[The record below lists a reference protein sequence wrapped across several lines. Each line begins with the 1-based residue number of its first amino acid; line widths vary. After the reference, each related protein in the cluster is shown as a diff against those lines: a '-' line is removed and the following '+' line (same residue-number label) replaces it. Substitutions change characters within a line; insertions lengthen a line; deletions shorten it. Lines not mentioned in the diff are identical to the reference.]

1 MTATANIAA
10 TNVPSPTK
18 ESVMKQLLL
27 AAVALVV
34 AVAPRLHVDA
44 QPVRPVAAES
54 SQRPSLAPLLKRVT
68 PAVVNI
74 AVTSA
79 AQSRESAPTLD
90 PFLRRFFDF
99 PAQPSQAMPRQSVG
113 SGVIVDAAKGYV
125 LTNHHVVE
133 DAQDISVTLTDGRTT
148 KAELVGSDQGT
159 DVALLKVNAKDLTA
173 IELANSDQL
182 QVGDYVVA
190 IGDPFGLGQTVTS
203 GIVSALGRSGLDVEG
218 YEDFI
223 QTDASINPGNSGGA
237 LVDLDGKLV
246 GINTAILAPAGG
258 NVGIGF
264 AVPSNM
270 ANQTMHQLID
280 YGEVRRGRLGVAVQ
294 SLTPDLAEALSLD
307 AKEGVVVNGVEPA
320 SPAEKAGIKK
330 GDVIV
335 GFRGEPIKSAQDLR
349 NRIGLTAVGTN
360 APLTVLR
367 DGKRRDLTASIDS
380 MPTAKAASGS
390 APPAASAP
398 APIDALQ
405 GADFRD
411 VPRDAERGNVKGALV
426 ARIEPGSPA
435 DRAGLQPGDV
445 VTGVNRTPVASAA
458 ELAKALRQEQGRIA
472 LNVQR
477 GDKQT
482 YMLVR

>member
-1 MTATANIAA
+1 
-10 TNVPSPTK
+10 
-18 ESVMKQLLL
+18 MKHLLL
-27 AAVALVV
+27 AAATLV
-34 AVAPRLHVDA
+34 AVVPRVHVEA
-44 QPVRPVAAES
+44 QPAIPVAAES

-74 AVTSA
+74 AVTST
-79 AQSRESAPTLD
+79 AQPENALALD
-90 PFLRRFFDF
+90 PLLRRFFDI
-99 PAQPSQAMPRQSVG
+99 PAQPSQPSLKQFVG
-113 SGVIVDAAKGYV
+113 SGVIVDAANGYV

-133 DAQDISVTLTDGRTT
+133 NAQDISVTLTDGRTT

-159 DVALLKVNAKDLTA
+159 DVALLKVYAKDLTA

-258 NVGIGF
+258 SVGIGF
-264 AVPSNM
+264 AVPANM
-270 ANQTMHQLID
+270 ANQAMRQLID

-294 SLTPDLAEALSLD
+294 SLTPDLAEALSFD
-307 AKEGVVVNGVEPA
+307 AKEGVVVNGVEPT
-320 SPAEKAGIKK
+320 SPADKAGIKK
-330 GDVIV
+330 GDLIV
-335 GFRGEPIKSAQDLR
+335 AFRGEPVKSAQDLR
-349 NRIGLTAVGTN
+349 NRVGLSAIGSEAQ
-360 APLTVLR
+360 LTVLR
-367 DGKRRDLTASIDS
+367 DGKRRDLAVSIDAAPS
-380 MPTAKAASGS
+380 AKVASSRAPS
-390 APPAASAP
+390 AAASAP
-398 APIDALQ
+398 GPVDSLE

-411 VPRDAERGNVKGALV
+411 APRNGGHASVKGAIV
-426 ARIEPGSPA
+426 TRVEPGSPA
-435 DRAGLQPGDV
+435 ERSSLRPGDI
-445 VTGVNRTPVASAA
+445 VTAVNRTPVASAA
-458 ELAKALRQEQGRIA
+458 ELVKVLHQEQGRIA

-477 GDKQT
+477 GDAQT
-482 YMLVR
+482 YLLVR

>member
-1 MTATANIAA
+1 MKLALLTAT
-10 TNVPSPTK
+10 
-18 ESVMKQLLL
+18 L
-27 AAVALVV
+27 VAL
-34 AVAPRLHVDA
+34 APRLPVDA
-44 QPVRPVAAES
+44 QPVIPVAAEA

-79 AQSRESAPTLD
+79 AEPAQNTLTLD
-90 PFLRRFFDF
+90 PFLRRFFDI

-125 LTNHHVVE
+125 LTNHHVIE
-133 DAQDISVTLTDGRTT
+133 DARDISVTLTDGRTT
-148 KAELVGSDQGT
+148 RAELVGSDQGT
-159 DVALLKVNAKDLTA
+159 DVALLKVNAKNLTA

-264 AVPSNM
+264 AVPANM
-270 ANQTMHQLID
+270 ANQAMRQLID

-307 AKEGVVVNGVEPA
+307 AKEGVVVNRVEPR
-320 SPAEKAGIKK
+320 SPADEAGVKK

-335 GFRGEPIKSAQDLR
+335 AFRGAPIKSAQDLR
-349 NRIGLTAVGTN
+349 NRIGLSAVGTE

-367 DGKRRDLTASIDS
+367 DGKRRDLTASIDEV
-380 MPTAKAASGS
+380 PTAKGVPSKAGSSGASSS
-390 APPAASAP
+390 APV
-398 APIDALQ
+398 IDSLQ

-411 VPRDAERGNVKGALV
+411 VPRDADHGNAKGAMVTRL
-426 ARIEPGSPA
+426 EPGSAA
-435 DRAGLQPGDV
+435 DRIGLHPGDV
-445 VTGVNRTPVASAA
+445 VTGVNRTPVGSAA
-458 ELAKALRQEQGRIA
+458 ELTRALRQEQGRIA

-477 GDKQT
+477 GDSQT
-482 YMLVR
+482 YLLVR

>member
-1 MTATANIAA
+1 
-10 TNVPSPTK
+10 
-18 ESVMKQLLL
+18 MKYLLL
-27 AAVALVV
+27 AATLATL
-34 AVAPRLHVDA
+34 APRAHVDA
-44 QPVRPVAAES
+44 QPVIPVAAEL

-74 AVTSA
+74 AVTSTEQPA
-79 AQSRESAPTLD
+79 ENALALD
-90 PFLRRFFDF
+90 PFLRRFFDI
-99 PAQPSQAMPRQSVG
+99 PAQPSQATPRQAVG

-125 LTNHHVVE
+125 LTNNHVIE
-133 DAQDISVTLTDGRTT
+133 NAQDITVTLTDGRTT
-148 KAELVGSDQGT
+148 KAELVGSDRGT
-159 DVALLKVNAKDLTA
+159 DVALLKVDAKNLTA
-173 IELANSDQL
+173 IELANSDRL

-218 YEDFI
+218 YENFI

-264 AVPSNM
+264 AVPANM
-270 ANQTMHQLID
+270 ASQAMRQLID

-307 AKEGVVVNGVEPA
+307 AKQGVVVNGVEPA

-335 GFRGEPIKSAQDLR
+335 AFRGEPVKSAQDLR
-349 NRIGLTAVGTN
+349 NRIGLAAVGTD

-367 DGKRRDLTASIDS
+367 DGKRLDLNPTLDA
-380 MPTAKAASGS
+380 MPKAKI
-390 APPAASAP
+390 AASA
-398 APIDALQ
+398 APSAAPNAAARSDALQ

-411 VPRDAERGNVKGALV
+411 VPRDGQHGSIKGAIFTSV
-426 ARIEPGSPA
+426 EPGSAA
-435 DRAGLQPGDV
+435 DRAGLRPGDI
-445 VTGVNRTPVASAA
+445 VTAVNRTPVASAA
-458 ELAKALRQEQGRIA
+458 DLAKVVRQQQGRIA

-477 GDKQT
+477 GDAQT
-482 YMLVR
+482 YVLVR

>member
-1 MTATANIAA
+1 
-10 TNVPSPTK
+10 
-18 ESVMKQLLL
+18 MKYLLL
-27 AAVALVV
+27 AVIAALV
-34 AVAPRLHVDA
+34 AVSARIDA
-44 QPVRPVAAES
+44 QPVIPVAAEAS
-54 SQRPSLAPLLKRVT
+54 RPSLAPLLKRVT

-74 AVTSA
+74 SVTATSQSA
-79 AQSRESAPTLD
+79 DNPLVLD
-90 PFLRRFFDF
+90 PFLRRFFDL
-99 PAQPSQAMPRQSVG
+99 PAQPSRPLQKQAVG

-133 DAQDISVTLTDGRTT
+133 NAQEISVTLTDGRTA
-148 KAELVGSDQGT
+148 KADLVGSDQGT
-159 DVALLKVNAKDLTA
+159 DVALLKVNAKELTA

-246 GINTAILAPAGG
+246 GINTAILAPSGG

-264 AVPSNM
+264 AVPANM
-270 ANQTMHQLID
+270 ANQAMRQLID

-307 AKEGVVVNGVEPA
+307 AKEGVVVNGVERG
-320 SPAEKAGIKK
+320 SPAERAGIKK

-335 GFRGEPIKSAQDLR
+335 AFRGEPIKSAQDLR
-349 NRIGLTAVGTN
+349 NRIGLAAVGTE

-367 DGKRRDLTASIDS
+367 DGRRRDLTASIDALPS
-380 MPTAKAASGS
+380 VKGSVSKAAVAGTTS
-390 APPAASAP
+390 PPAV
-398 APIDALQ
+398 IDALQ

-411 VPRDAERGNVKGALV
+411 VPRDADHGDAKGAMVTRL
-426 ARIEPGSPA
+426 EPGSAA
-435 DRAGLQPGDV
+435 DRAGLHPGDI
-445 VTGVNRTPVASAA
+445 VTAVNRTSVGSAA
-458 ELAKALRQEQGRIA
+458 ELTKVLRQEQGRIA

-477 GDKQT
+477 GDAQT
-482 YMLVR
+482 YLLVR

>member
-1 MTATANIAA
+1 MKYLVLAVIAA
-10 TNVPSPTK
+10 
-18 ESVMKQLLL
+18 L
-27 AAVALVV
+27 V
-34 AVAPRLHVDA
+34 AVSARIDA
-44 QPVRPVAAES
+44 QPVIPVAAEAS
-54 SQRPSLAPLLKRVT
+54 PRPSLAPLLKRVT

-74 AVTSA
+74 SVTATSQSA
-79 AQSRESAPTLD
+79 DNPLVLD
-90 PFLRRFFDF
+90 PFLRRFFDL
-99 PAQPSQAMPRQSVG
+99 PAQPSRPLQKQAVG

-133 DAQDISVTLTDGRTT
+133 NAQEISVTLTDGRTA
-148 KAELVGSDQGT
+148 KADLVGSDQGT
-159 DVALLKVNAKDLTA
+159 DVALLKVNAKELTA

-246 GINTAILAPAGG
+246 GINTAILAPSGG

-264 AVPSNM
+264 AVPANM
-270 ANQTMHQLID
+270 ANQAMRQLID

-307 AKEGVVVNGVEPA
+307 AKEGVVVNGVERG
-320 SPAEKAGIKK
+320 SPAERAGIQK

-335 GFRGEPIKSAQDLR
+335 AFRGEPIKSAQDLR
-349 NRIGLTAVGTN
+349 NRIGLAAVGTE

-367 DGKRRDLTASIDS
+367 DGRRRDLTASIDALPS
-380 MPTAKAASGS
+380 VKGSVSKAAVAGTTS
-390 APPAASAP
+390 PPAV
-398 APIDALQ
+398 IDALQ

-411 VPRDAERGNVKGALV
+411 VPRDADHGDAKGAMVTRL
-426 ARIEPGSPA
+426 EPGSAA
-435 DRAGLQPGDV
+435 DRAGLHPGDI
-445 VTGVNRTPVASAA
+445 VTAVNRTSVGSAA
-458 ELAKALRQEQGRIA
+458 ELTKVLRQEQGRIA

-477 GDKQT
+477 GDAQT
-482 YMLVR
+482 YLLVR

>member
-1 MTATANIAA
+1 MKYLVLAVIAA
-10 TNVPSPTK
+10 
-18 ESVMKQLLL
+18 L
-27 AAVALVV
+27 V
-34 AVAPRLHVDA
+34 AVSARIDA
-44 QPVRPVAAES
+44 QPVIPVAAEAS
-54 SQRPSLAPLLKRVT
+54 PRPSLAPLLKRVT

-74 AVTSA
+74 SVTATSQSA
-79 AQSRESAPTLD
+79 DNPLVLD
-90 PFLRRFFDF
+90 PFLRRFFDL
-99 PAQPSQAMPRQSVG
+99 PAQPSRPLQKQAVG

-133 DAQDISVTLTDGRTT
+133 NAQEISVTLTDGRTA
-148 KAELVGSDQGT
+148 KADLVGSDQGT
-159 DVALLKVNAKDLTA
+159 DVALLKVNAKELTA

-246 GINTAILAPAGG
+246 GINTAILAPSGG

-264 AVPSNM
+264 AVPANM
-270 ANQTMHQLID
+270 ANQAMRQLID

-307 AKEGVVVNGVEPA
+307 AKEGVVVNGVERG
-320 SPAEKAGIKK
+320 SPAERAGIQK

-335 GFRGEPIKSAQDLR
+335 AFRGEPIKSAQDLR
-349 NRIGLTAVGTN
+349 NRIGLAAVGTE

-367 DGKRRDLTASIDS
+367 DGRRRDLTASIDALPS
-380 MPTAKAASGS
+380 VKGSVSKAAVAGTTS
-390 APPAASAP
+390 PPAVM
-398 APIDALQ
+398 DALQ

-411 VPRDAERGNVKGALV
+411 VPRDADHGDAKGAMVTRL
-426 ARIEPGSPA
+426 EPGSAA
-435 DRAGLQPGDV
+435 DRAGLHPGDI
-445 VTGVNRTPVASAA
+445 VTAVNRTSVGSAA
-458 ELAKALRQEQGRIA
+458 ELTKVLRQEQGRIA

-477 GDKQT
+477 GDAQT
-482 YMLVR
+482 YLLVR

>member
-1 MTATANIAA
+1 
-10 TNVPSPTK
+10 
-18 ESVMKQLLL
+18 MKYLLL
-27 AAVALVV
+27 AVIAALV
-34 AVAPRLHVDA
+34 AVSARIDA
-44 QPVRPVAAES
+44 QPVIPVAAEAS
-54 SQRPSLAPLLKRVT
+54 PRPSLAPLLKRVT

-74 AVTSA
+74 SVTATSQSA
-79 AQSRESAPTLD
+79 DNPLVLD
-90 PFLRRFFDF
+90 PFLRRFFDL
-99 PAQPSQAMPRQSVG
+99 PAQPSRPLQKQAVG

-133 DAQDISVTLTDGRTT
+133 NAQEISVTLTDGRTA
-148 KAELVGSDQGT
+148 KADLVGSDQGT
-159 DVALLKVNAKDLTA
+159 DVALLKVNAKELTA

-246 GINTAILAPAGG
+246 GINTAILAPSGG

-264 AVPSNM
+264 AVPANM
-270 ANQTMHQLID
+270 ANQAMRQLID

-307 AKEGVVVNGVEPA
+307 AKEGVVVNGVERG
-320 SPAEKAGIKK
+320 SPAERAGIQK

-335 GFRGEPIKSAQDLR
+335 AFRGEPIKSAQDLR
-349 NRIGLTAVGTN
+349 NRIGLAAVGTE

-367 DGKRRDLTASIDS
+367 DGRRRDLTASIDALPS
-380 MPTAKAASGS
+380 VKGSVSKAAVAGTTS
-390 APPAASAP
+390 PPAV
-398 APIDALQ
+398 IDALQ

-411 VPRDAERGNVKGALV
+411 VPRDADHGDAKGAMVTRL
-426 ARIEPGSPA
+426 EPGSAA
-435 DRAGLQPGDV
+435 DRAGLHPGDI
-445 VTGVNRTPVASAA
+445 VTAVNRTSVGSAA
-458 ELAKALRQEQGRIA
+458 ELTKVLRQEQGRIA

-477 GDKQT
+477 GDAQT
-482 YMLVR
+482 YLLVR

>member
-1 MTATANIAA
+1 
-10 TNVPSPTK
+10 
-18 ESVMKQLLL
+18 MKHLLL
-27 AAVALVV
+27 AAATLVALAARV
-34 AVAPRLHVDA
+34 HVDA
-44 QPVRPVAAES
+44 QPAIPVAAQS
-54 SQRPSLAPLLKRVT
+54 SPRPSLAPLLKRVT

-79 AQSRESAPTLD
+79 EQPADGSLAID

-99 PAQPSQAMPRQSVG
+99 PAQPSQSTPRQSVG

-125 LTNHHVVE
+125 LTNHHVIE
-133 DAQDISVTLTDGRTT
+133 NAQDISVTLTDGRTA

-159 DVALLKVNAKDLTA
+159 DVAVLKVNAKDLTA

-203 GIVSALGRSGLDVEG
+203 GIVSALGRSGLDAGG

-246 GINTAILAPAGG
+246 GINTAILAPGGG

-264 AVPSNM
+264 AVPANM
-270 ANQTMHQLID
+270 ANQAMRQLID

-294 SLTPDLAEALSLD
+294 TLTPDLAEALSLD
-307 AKEGVVVNGVEPA
+307 AKEGVVVNGIDPG

-335 GFRGEPIKSAQDLR
+335 AFRGQPVKSAQDLR
-349 NRIGLTAVGTN
+349 NRIGLAAVGTD

-367 DGKRRDLTASIDS
+367 DGKRRDLTASIDAAPS
-380 MPTAKAASGS
+380 AKAAKALVPSS
-390 APPAASAP
+390 ASSAP
-398 APIDALQ
+398 ALRDALE

-411 VPRDAERGNVKGALV
+411 VPRDAAHGSAKGAIV
-426 ARIEPGSPA
+426 ARLDPGSAA
-435 DRAGLQPGDV
+435 DRAGLRPGDI
-445 VTGVNRTPVASAA
+445 VTAVNRTPVGSAA
-458 ELAKALRQEQGRIA
+458 ELVKVVHQEQGRIA

-477 GDKQT
+477 GDAQT
-482 YMLVR
+482 YLLVR

>member
-1 MTATANIAA
+1 
-10 TNVPSPTK
+10 
-18 ESVMKQLLL
+18 
-27 AAVALVV
+27 
-34 AVAPRLHVDA
+34 
-44 QPVRPVAAES
+44 
-54 SQRPSLAPLLKRVT
+54 
-68 PAVVNI
+68 
-74 AVTSA
+74 
-79 AQSRESAPTLD
+79 
-90 PFLRRFFDF
+90 
-99 PAQPSQAMPRQSVG
+99 
-113 SGVIVDAAKGYV
+113 
-125 LTNHHVVE
+125 
-133 DAQDISVTLTDGRTT
+133 
-148 KAELVGSDQGT
+148 VGSDQGT

-246 GINTAILAPAGG
+246 GINTAILAPSGG

-264 AVPSNM
+264 AVPANM
-270 ANQTMHQLID
+270 ANQAMRQLID

-307 AKEGVVVNGVEPA
+307 AKEGVVVNGVERG
-320 SPAEKAGIKK
+320 SPAERAGIKK

-335 GFRGEPIKSAQDLR
+335 AFRGDPIKSAQDLR
-349 NRIGLTAVGTN
+349 NRIGLAAVGTE

-367 DGKRRDLTASIDS
+367 DGKRRDLTASIDALPS
-380 MPTAKAASGS
+380 VKGSVSKAAVAGTTS
-390 APPAASAP
+390 PPAV
-398 APIDALQ
+398 IDALQ

-411 VPRDAERGNVKGALV
+411 VPRDADHGDAKGAMVTRL
-426 ARIEPGSPA
+426 EPGSAA
-435 DRAGLQPGDV
+435 DRAGLHPGDI
-445 VTGVNRTPVASAA
+445 VTAVNRTPVGSAA
-458 ELAKALRQEQGRIA
+458 ELTKVLRQEQGRIA

-477 GDKQT
+477 GDAQT
-482 YMLVR
+482 YLLVR

>member
-1 MTATANIAA
+1 MKYLVLAVIAA
-10 TNVPSPTK
+10 
-18 ESVMKQLLL
+18 L
-27 AAVALVV
+27 V
-34 AVAPRLHVDA
+34 AVSARIDA
-44 QPVRPVAAES
+44 QPVIPVAAEAS
-54 SQRPSLAPLLKRVT
+54 PRPPLAPLLKRVT

-74 AVTSA
+74 SVTATSQSSA
-79 AQSRESAPTLD
+79 DNPLVLD
-90 PFLRRFFDF
+90 PFLRRFFDL
-99 PAQPSQAMPRQSVG
+99 PAQPSRPLQKQAVG

-133 DAQDISVTLTDGRTT
+133 NAQEISVTLTDGRTA
-148 KAELVGSDQGT
+148 KADLVGSDQGT
-159 DVALLKVNAKDLTA
+159 DVALLKVSAKELTA

-246 GINTAILAPAGG
+246 GINTAILAPSGG

-264 AVPSNM
+264 AVPANM
-270 ANQTMHQLID
+270 ANQAMRQLID

-307 AKEGVVVNGVEPA
+307 AKEGVVVNGVERG
-320 SPAEKAGIKK
+320 SPAERAGIKK

-335 GFRGEPIKSAQDLR
+335 AFRGEPIKSAQDLR
-349 NRIGLTAVGTN
+349 NRIGLAAVGTE

-367 DGKRRDLTASIDS
+367 DGRRRDLTASIDALPS
-380 MPTAKAASGS
+380 VKGSVSKAAVAGTTS
-390 APPAASAP
+390 PPAV
-398 APIDALQ
+398 IDALQ

-411 VPRDAERGNVKGALV
+411 VPRDADHGDAKGAMVTRL
-426 ARIEPGSPA
+426 EPGSAA
-435 DRAGLQPGDV
+435 DRAGLHPGDI
-445 VTGVNRTPVASAA
+445 VTAVNRTSVGSAA
-458 ELAKALRQEQGRIA
+458 ELTKVLRQEQGRIA

-477 GDKQT
+477 GDAQT
-482 YMLVR
+482 YLLVR

>member
-1 MTATANIAA
+1 
-10 TNVPSPTK
+10 
-18 ESVMKQLLL
+18 MKYLLL
-27 AAVALVV
+27 AVIAALV
-34 AVAPRLHVDA
+34 AVSARIDA
-44 QPVRPVAAES
+44 QPVIPVAAEAS
-54 SQRPSLAPLLKRVT
+54 PRPSLAPLLKRVT

-74 AVTSA
+74 SVTATSQSA
-79 AQSRESAPTLD
+79 DNPLVLD
-90 PFLRRFFDF
+90 PFLRRFFDL
-99 PAQPSQAMPRQSVG
+99 PAQPSRPLQKQAVG

-133 DAQDISVTLTDGRTT
+133 NAQEISVTLTDGRTA
-148 KAELVGSDQGT
+148 KADLVGSDQGT
-159 DVALLKVNAKDLTA
+159 DVALLKVNAKELTA

-246 GINTAILAPAGG
+246 GINTAILAPSGG

-264 AVPSNM
+264 AVPANM
-270 ANQTMHQLID
+270 ANQAMRQLID

-307 AKEGVVVNGVEPA
+307 AKEGVVVNGVERG
-320 SPAEKAGIKK
+320 SPAERAGIKK

-335 GFRGEPIKSAQDLR
+335 AFRGEPIKSAQDLR
-349 NRIGLTAVGTN
+349 NRIGLAAVGTE

-367 DGKRRDLTASIDS
+367 DGRRRDLTASIDALPS
-380 MPTAKAASGS
+380 VKGSVSKAAVAGTTS
-390 APPAASAP
+390 PPAV
-398 APIDALQ
+398 IDALQ

-411 VPRDAERGNVKGALV
+411 VPRDADHGDAKGAMVTRL
-426 ARIEPGSPA
+426 EPGSAA
-435 DRAGLQPGDV
+435 DRAGLHPGDI
-445 VTGVNRTPVASAA
+445 VTAVNRTSVGSAA
-458 ELAKALRQEQGRIA
+458 ELTKVLRQEQGRIA

-477 GDKQT
+477 GDAQT
-482 YMLVR
+482 YLLVR

>member
-1 MTATANIAA
+1 MKKRARLW
-10 TNVPSPTK
+10 
-18 ESVMKQLLL
+18 ESVTNL
-27 AAVALVV
+27 LVV
-34 AVAPRLHVDA
+34 ATATLVLIAPCVHLDA
-44 QPVRPVAAES
+44 QPAIPVAPTAS
-54 SQRPSLAPLLKRVT
+54 PRPSLAPLLKRVT

-74 AVTSA
+74 AVTST
-79 AQSRESAPTLD
+79 AQPENVLTLD
-90 PFLRRFFDF
+90 PLLRRFFDI
-99 PAQPSQAMPRQSVG
+99 PPRPSQPMPRLSVG

-133 DAQDISVTLTDGRTT
+133 NAQDISVTLTDGRTT

-264 AVPSNM
+264 AVPANM
-270 ANQTMHQLID
+270 ASQAMRQLID

-320 SPAEKAGIKK
+320 SPADKAGIKK

-335 GFRGEPIKSAQDLR
+335 AFRGELIKSAQDLR
-349 NRIGLTAVGTN
+349 NRIGLAAIGTD

-367 DGKRRDLTASIDS
+367 DGKRRDVIASIDA
-380 MPTAKAASGS
+380 MPGAKAAPGAAPS
-390 APPAASAP
+390 AAASAP
-398 APIDALQ
+398 VDALQ

-411 VPRDAERGNVKGALV
+411 VPRDGEHAGVKGAIV
-426 ARIEPGSPA
+426 TRVEPGSPA
-435 DRAGLQPGDV
+435 ERTSLRPGDV
-445 VTGVNRTPVASAA
+445 VTAVNRTPVASAA
-458 ELAKALRQEQGRIA
+458 ELAKVLHQEQGRVA

-477 GDKQT
+477 GDAQT
-482 YMLVR
+482 YLLIR